1 MSKVDRL
8 TKEQRHK
15 NMKNIRSK
23 DTSIELKL
31 RKELWR
37 RGYRYRKNYT
47 ELPGKPDIVLTK
59 YKIAIFCDSEF
70 FHGKD
75 WEVLKP
81 QLEKGKNAD
90 FWIEK
95 ISKNQQHDDDINKQ
109 LQFLGWT
116 VIRFWGKDIM
126 KKTDEC
132 IQVIEENIFE
142 LESDAVQCYTARFK
156 DNERLASFRS
166 PHNSPN
172 NILHFHNVYS
182 DKLSKYFANLGRN
195 VIVIN
200 MIGTDVQA
208 RASGMDEDTDFVY
221 TTNQPD
227 LAELARKAYTN
238 YPTIINLLVALSKLA
253 QIDFIINSALT
264 LIMLI
269 YLVLYIW
276 NFCFKVP
283 KHLST
288 TKRFLAISLLNNFGF
303 AVKGLPR
310 LALCIRPS
318 FMYRLFKYS
327 RFFKLS

>member
-1 MSKVDRL
+1 MDRL

-59 YKIAIFCDSEF
+59 YKIAIICDSEF

-116 VIRFWGKDIM
+116 VIRFWGKDII

-132 IQVIEENIFE
+132 VQVIEETIFE
-142 LESDAVQCYTARFK
+142 Q
-156 DNERLASFRS
+156 
-166 PHNSPN
+166 
-172 NILHFHNVYS
+172 
-182 DKLSKYFANLGRN
+182 KYNDYD
-195 VIVIN
+195 IE
-200 MIGTDVQA
+200 T
-208 RASGMDEDTDFVY
+208 E
-221 TTNQPD
+221 
-227 LAELARKAYTN
+227 E
-238 YPTIINLLVALSKLA
+238 
-253 QIDFIINSALT
+253 
-264 LIMLI
+264 
-269 YLVLYIW
+269 
-276 NFCFKVP
+276 
-283 KHLST
+283 
-288 TKRFLAISLLNNFGF
+288 ISH
-303 AVKGLPR
+303 V
-310 LALCIRPS
+310 
-318 FMYRLFKYS
+318 
-327 RFFKLS
+327 

>member
-1 MSKVDRL
+1 MDRL

-95 ISKNQQHDDDINKQ
+95 ISKNQQHDDINKQ

-142 LESDAVQCYTARFK
+142 Q
-156 DNERLASFRS
+156 
-166 PHNSPN
+166 
-172 NILHFHNVYS
+172 
-182 DKLSKYFANLGRN
+182 KYNDYD
-195 VIVIN
+195 IE
-200 MIGTDVQA
+200 T
-208 RASGMDEDTDFVY
+208 E
-221 TTNQPD
+221 
-227 LAELARKAYTN
+227 E
-238 YPTIINLLVALSKLA
+238 
-253 QIDFIINSALT
+253 
-264 LIMLI
+264 
-269 YLVLYIW
+269 
-276 NFCFKVP
+276 
-283 KHLST
+283 
-288 TKRFLAISLLNNFGF
+288 ISH
-303 AVKGLPR
+303 V
-310 LALCIRPS
+310 
-318 FMYRLFKYS
+318 
-327 RFFKLS
+327 